1 MGGGLLVF
9 KRGGREKNVG
19 REDIQGGEDWGGGDN
34 GACVWG
40 GGYGGAGSYVR
51 EELIF
56 ILFIHPLNFCGLDA

>member
-1 MGGGLLVF
+1 M
-9 KRGGREKNVG
+9 G
-19 REDIQGGEDWGGGDN
+19 REDRQGGEDWGRGEETTGRV
-34 GACVWG
+34 CVG

>member
-1 MGGGLLVF
+1 M
-9 KRGGREKNVG
+9 G
-19 REDIQGGEDWGGGDN
+19 REDRQGGEDWGRGGRDN
-34 GACVWG
+34 GACVCVG